1 MHMEFNGP
9 IPVFKVVKWIK
20 IKKKKIQ
27 ENIAFKTL
35 KPKII
40 DKQSKYTTNLWPN
53 SVCKSAVFCV
63 WKSFVHLQVD
73 KDSYLEIDKQ

>member
-40 DKQSKYTTNLWPN
+40 DKQT
-53 SVCKSAVFCV
+53 
-63 WKSFVHLQVD
+63 D
-73 KDSYLEIDKQ
+73 